1 MVIAVFSLTT
11 LNVKRTDVH
20 AGLKV
25 LVEGLFR
32 LLASIFCSK
41 SKKLGKD
48 IITKIRLIP
57 CFHSSDHAAD
67 VLILYNQRMS
77 ETQKL

>member
-11 LNVKRTDVH
+11 LNVKRTEVH
-20 AGLKV
+20 AGVKV

-32 LLASIFCSK
+32 LLASIFCSN

-48 IITKIRLIP
+48 IITEIRPIQ
-57 CFHSSDHAAD
+57 CFHSSDHAAEK
-67 VLILYNQRMS
+67 LILYNQRMS
-77 ETQKL
+77 KTQKL